1 MSGNNNNNIS
11 DVSLGKMI
19 DEAVTHLYN
28 GGLERFNRGNSFFDD
43 MDIDNFFCTPRI
55 SATLLENI
63 NTITSRETQI
73 KFLVM
78 CFHSSKVLTLLTQ
91 IFSKAENELSKDAI
105 RIKKAFRS
113 LNNRFPIFID
123 LLGVYLGLNA
133 DALFNSNNNGTVV
146 QDAHNRQSPF
156 SRAGK
161 IYEFNRGVIAIY
173 PDGTIRKENIDNK
186 WLFNGM
192 FMRHPYV
199 TWAIV
204 NNKDLTLRSVQ
215 QEAFE
220 LLEVQK
226 KFSPYEL
233 GMQASDKGIVLI
245 QLEGDG
251 ITSFLPEK
259 MSYIQT
265 ASLFAVLAP
274 RQKFI
279 SHFCHNGVPYDDDE
293 SVSFLQNKCI
303 EILSSSI
310 KEHSTNKSTTESG
323 PSRAA

>member
-1 MSGNNNNNIS
+1 MSNNNSNNYNNY
-11 DVSLGKMI
+11 LGQLI
-19 DEAVTHLYN
+19 DDTITNMYDN
-28 GGLERFNRGNSFFDD
+28 GLKRFNLGHSFFSDK
-43 MDIDNFFCTPRI
+43 DIDTYLKDPRI
-55 SATLLENI
+55 FAALLEY
-63 NTITSRETQI
+63 TDTKASQETQV
-73 KFLVM
+73 KVLVM
-78 CFHSSKVLTLLTQ
+78 CFHSSTVLTLLMQ
-91 IFSKAENELSKDAI
+91 IFSKAENELLKDAI
-105 RIKKAFRS
+105 RIKEAFQDLFRS
-113 LNNRFPIFID
+113 NPILND
-123 LLGVYLGLNA
+123 LLNAYLGLNA
-133 DALFNSNNNGTVV
+133 DALFNSNNTGTVV

-259 MSYIQT
+259 MSYIQA

-310 KEHSTNKSTTESG
+310 KGHITNKSTAESG